1 MAGEGGDPG
10 AGGDVI
16 FIVVI
21 IIVIASFW
29 FLAGGPERSD
39 VSLLIRPPSSPQIG
53 ETVTEG
59 DDSSVRSDVSG
70 ITSEIKKVEDA
81 ITTLKKI
88 PSSSQR
94 GKVDIYSVSQA
105 EETKPEQEYIVLKA
119 NKDSDGPLSITGWK
133 LQSSLTGR
141 TVEIDQGAATL
152 VLGQQNLGA
161 IFLKPGET
169 AHIISGRSPMGSSF
183 RTNICSGYLGQ
194 FQSFT
199 PNLRNEC
206 PLPKN
211 ETTYAG
217 SQDLGDACYDELE
230 NMQRCRI
237 ELNPPA
243 TLGESCRAFIAE
255 NLTYN
260 GCVKNHREES
270 GFFARSEWYIYL
282 NQSQEVWKE
291 KFEVVK
297 LLDQAGNL
305 VDSATY

>member
-1 MAGEGGDPG
+1 MAGEGGGPG

-59 DDSSVRSDVSG
+59 DDSSVRSDVIG

-119 NKDSDGPLSITGWK
+119 NKDS
-133 LQSSLTGR
+133 
-141 TVEIDQGAATL
+141 
-152 VLGQQNLGA
+152 
-161 IFLKPGET
+161 
-169 AHIISGRSPMGSSF
+169 
-183 RTNICSGYLGQ
+183 
-194 FQSFT
+194 
-199 PNLRNEC
+199 EC

-211 ETTYAG
+211 ETTDAG
-217 SQDLGDACYDELE
+217 SQALGNPCNDELE
-230 NMQRCRI
+230 NTQRCRI
-237 ELNPPA
+237 EPYPPA
-243 TLGESCRAFIAE
+243 THSESCRA
-255 NLTYN
+255 
-260 GCVKNHREES
+260 C
-270 GFFARSEWYIYL
+270 
-282 NQSQEVWKE
+282 
-291 KFEVVK
+291 
-297 LLDQAGNL
+297 
-305 VDSATY
+305 SA